1 MNVEER
7 GVHLLVGQI
16 VTAFGGNVAG
26 SAPGEQIVTENGVT
40 MIGAPNLP
48 ATVPT
53 AASAAYS
60 RNVTALLLHMT
71 SDGSLAVD
79 PQDEIQAGVVIT
91 HAGRVI
97 HPAVAALTADE
108 DQEGGARAE
117 RTAD

>member
-1 MNVEER
+1 
-7 GVHLLVGQI
+7 
-16 VTAFGGNVAG
+16 
-26 SAPGEQIVTENGVT
+26 

-53 AASAAYS
+53 AASTAYS
-60 RNVTALLLHMT
+60 RNMTALLLHMA

-91 HAGRVI
+91 HDGRVI
-97 HPAVAALTADE
+97 HPGVAALTANE
-108 DQEGGARAE
+108 PTADQPAAEQPTEENDPEGGARAE

>member
-1 MNVEER
+1 
-7 GVHLLVGQI
+7 
-16 VTAFGGNVAG
+16 
-26 SAPGEQIVTENGVT
+26 
-40 MIGAPNLP
+40 
-48 ATVPT
+48 
-53 AASAAYS
+53 
-60 RNVTALLLHMT
+60 MT
-71 SDGSLAVD
+71 SDGGLAID